1 MTNITNKTIA
11 LAGVFQCARMVSQ
24 IANKGIVDSHDL
36 ETIVRSTLNQNPSST
51 IAVFGNFANL
61 HTGLHAMT
69 QHLSN
74 GVVQRDMNTARYVI
88 SLLHLARKVVKRNDV
103 LTTIAN
109 RLERVQEQVD
119 LYGIIHENVLANLA
133 GIYSDTIST
142 ISPKVMVTGENHHL
156 ANPQNA
162 DKIRAI
168 LLGGIRAAILWQQAK
183 GSRWQILLRR
193 RLFVDEARRILEHE
207 MSSHL
212 H

>member
-1 MTNITNKTIA
+1 MKNITNKTIA

-36 ETIVRSTLNQNPSST
+36 ETVVRSTLNQNPSST
-51 IAVFGNFANL
+51 IAVFGNFSNL

-69 QHLSN
+69 QHLSD
-74 GVVQRDMNTARYVI
+74 GVAQRDMNTARYVI
-88 SLLHLARKVVKRNDV
+88 SLLHLARKVAKRDAV
-103 LTTIAN
+103 LATIAN

-119 LYGIIHENVLANLA
+119 LFGIIHENVLANLA
-133 GIYSDTIST
+133 GIYSDTVST
-142 ISPKVMVTGENHHL
+142 ISPKIMVTGENHHL
-156 ANPQNA
+156 SNPQNA

-168 LLGGIRAAILWQQAK
+168 LMAGIRAAILWQQAN
-183 GSRWQILLRR
+183 GSRWQILLKR
-193 RLFVDEARRILEHE
+193 RLFVEEARRILEHE